1 MPKRNTNYLYKEND
15 DPITVAN
22 QFGITPTQL
31 LGANPGGTPFST
43 GQTINIPFQYNA
55 PIGPQPMIGPQ
66 PPTMQQYGNAVASQ
80 FGGAAPVGYGPVW
93 QNKLLAQG
101 EPTPQE
107 PFASRLGVP
116 RGHMQPNFLYG
127 PQTGVGNPGT
137 PYMMGRGGGQ
147 TNVLPEGLNYQRQVP
162 GAPVTAAAPNTAQGD
177 FYGYERDSKTGRSV
191 RVIKN
196 AGSANFLNELRWD
209 PQARRYVS
217 IGRLLKQG
225 KLDLKG
231 NWRRTSRRQRQA
243 QSQNRKQTPAQTQQ
257 DFTLSN
263 SLITFGAGSG

>member
-1 MPKRNTNYLYKEND
+1 MPKRNTNYLYKETD

-66 PPTMQQYGNAVASQ
+66 P
-80 FGGAAPVGYGPVW
+80 APVVPLNQQPPTGYGPGAVPSTS
-93 QNKLLAQG
+93 
-101 EPTPQE
+101 PTVQE

-137 PYMMGRGGGQ
+137 PYMMGRGGG
-147 TNVLPEGLNYQRQVP
+147 
-162 GAPVTAAAPNTAQGD
+162 
-177 FYGYERDSKTGRSV
+177 
-191 RVIKN
+191 
-196 AGSANFLNELRWD
+196 
-209 PQARRYVS
+209 
-217 IGRLLKQG
+217 
-225 KLDLKG
+225 
-231 NWRRTSRRQRQA
+231 
-243 QSQNRKQTPAQTQQ
+243 
-257 DFTLSN
+257 
-263 SLITFGAGSG
+263 